1 MSNHLFNILQ
11 QAGVSVQYGHQRL
24 LAKLS
29 IGPVVVSDGG
39 RSAYQISIVRG
50 LAVIEAVSC
59 QAPADIMV
67 RLEPS
72 AVVAGRPAVQQPP
85 SVLKFPTA
93 SPNAVVREMSREEFD
108 KLLWIEPSELRPYH
122 E

>member
-11 QAGVSVQYGHQRL
+11 QAGVSIQYGHQRL

-29 IGPVVVSDGG
+29 IGPVVVSDAG

-50 LAVIEAVSC
+50 LAVIEAVSG

-72 AVVAGRPAVQQPP
+72 AVVTGRPAVQQPP

>member
-1 MSNHLFNILQ
+1 MSNQLFNILQ

-29 IGPVVVSDGG
+29 IGPVVVSDAG
-39 RSAYQISIVRG
+39 RSTYQISIVRG
-50 LAVIEAVSC
+50 LAVIEAVSG

-72 AVVAGRPAVQQPP
+72 AVVTGRPEAQQPP

-108 KLLWIEPSELRPYH
+108 KLLWIKPSELKPAP
-122 E
+122 